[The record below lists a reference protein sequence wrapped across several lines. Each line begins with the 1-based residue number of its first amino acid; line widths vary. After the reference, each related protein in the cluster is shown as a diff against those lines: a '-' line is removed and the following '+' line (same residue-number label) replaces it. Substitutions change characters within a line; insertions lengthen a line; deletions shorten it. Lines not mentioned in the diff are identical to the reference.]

1 MSRTDLIN
9 DYNEQIEDLILDND
23 IKDID
28 TLNDLIWEMI
38 DSDENVIYTYKAKEI
53 SKLIGDYDAFDT
65 SDMTG
70 ERFDNWS
77 QVAFENIYHLIY
89 ENIDI
94 DLVLEKMNT

>member
-1 MSRTDLIN
+1 MSRADLIN
-9 DYNEQIEDLILDND
+9 DYHEQIEDLILTEEIENV
-23 IKDID
+23 D
-28 TLNDLIWEMI
+28 TLHEFIFQMIND
-38 DSDENVIYTYKAKEI
+38 DENVIYTYKAKEI

-70 ERFDNWS
+70 ERFDNWG